1 VAFGASSHIARM
13 VLTAMRFD
21 SSMKAAMNIR
31 YSKETLYAC
40 ENIGLEKAS
49 FSREDEPEDV
59 ATMEWGV
66 GEAIK
71 RASRVPDV
79 IFDTGG
85 VGKEAMIRL
94 LGRDAVEVAGRA
106 LQISGAMMK

>member
-1 VAFGASSHIARM
+1 
-13 VLTAMRFD
+13 L
-21 SSMKAAMNIR
+21 
-31 YSKETLYAC
+31 E
-40 ENIGLEKAS
+40 IGS

-66 GEAIK
+66 SAAIK
-71 RASRVPDV
+71 RAGGRVPDV

-94 LGRDAVEVAGRA
+94 LGRSAVEVAGRA